1 MFCERRVTTL
11 NSFLPTARTRA
22 DWWASARASV
32 ASIWFPA
39 LLIGLVGSLAGC
51 GDQKSAG
58 KQAAAPVPS
67 VIVQTVE
74 AKDLL
79 TENTF
84 TGRVEAKDK
93 VQIRARVQ
101 GYLKSRHFDE
111 GAEVSKGELLFEIEP
126 ESFQIVVSQA
136 EANLASAK
144 SALTLAQQT
153 FDRTKEL
160 ASRNTASKASL
171 DTAQSTLS
179 QAQASVLARQAEL
192 DAAKLNLS
200 YTRILAPMA
209 GRVGR
214 AAYSVGN
221 LVNTASDPLVTLVA
235 QDPIFVAFPVPQRLL
250 LEVNRS
256 ETKKSSVLVKLRL
269 SDGST
274 YDQVGEISFVDVQAT
289 ASTDSVTVR
298 ALMPNPK
305 RILVD
310 QQLVD
315 VLIVQKQP
323 VKKLVISQSAL
334 LLDQQGAYVLAVGDD
349 KKVQI
354 KRITT
359 GEQRG
364 PLIVV
369 DSGLD
374 AGERVI
380 VSGHQ
385 KVQPGGSVNPQ
396 FAASSTD
403 ATKAA
408 KR

>member
-1 MFCERRVTTL
+1 M

-179 QAQASVLARQAEL
+179 QAQATVLARQAEL

>member
-1 MFCERRVTTL
+1 M
-11 NSFLPTARTRA
+11 
-22 DWWASARASV
+22 
-32 ASIWFPA
+32 
-39 LLIGLVGSLAGC
+39 LIGLVGSLAGC
-51 GDQKSAG
+51 GDQNAGG

-67 VIVQTVE
+67 VVVQTVE

-79 TENTF
+79 NENTF

-111 GAEVSKGELLFEIEP
+111 GAEVSKGDLLFEIEP
-126 ESFQIVVSQA
+126 ESFQIAVSQA
-136 EANLASAK
+136 EANLVSAK
-144 SALTLAQQT
+144 SALTLAQLT

-171 DTAQSTLS
+171 DTAQSTLA
-179 QAQASVLARQAEL
+179 QAQSTVLARQAEL

-200 YTRILAPMA
+200 YTRVLAPMA

-235 QDPIFVAFPVPQRLL
+235 QDPIYVAFPIPQRLL
-250 LEVNRS
+250 LNVDRS
-256 ETKKSSVLVKLRL
+256 EAEKSSVLVKLRL
-269 SDGST
+269 SDGSM

-298 ALMPNPK
+298 ALIPNPK

-315 VLIVQKQP
+315 VLIVHKRP

-334 LLDQQGAYVLAVGDD
+334 LLDQQGPYVLAVSDD
-349 KKVQI
+349 KKVEI

-369 DSGLD
+369 DSGLKS
-374 AGERVI
+374 GERVI

-385 KVQPGGSVNPQ
+385 KVRPGGPVNPQ
-396 FAASSTD
+396 LAASSTG
-403 ATKAA
+403 ATTAA
-408 KR
+408 NR

>member
-1 MFCERRVTTL
+1 M
-11 NSFLPTARTRA
+11 
-22 DWWASARASV
+22 
-32 ASIWFPA
+32 
-39 LLIGLVGSLAGC
+39 LIGLVGSLAGC

-58 KQAAAPVPS
+58 KQSAAPVPS
-67 VIVQTVE
+67 VVVQKVE

-126 ESFQIVVSQA
+126 ESFQIAVSQA

-171 DTAQSTLS
+171 DTAQSNLS
-179 QAQASVLARQAEL
+179 QAQATVLARQAEL

-221 LVNTASDPLVTLVA
+221 LVNTSSDPLVTLVA
-235 QDPIFVAFPVPQRLL
+235 QDPIYVAFPVPQRLL

-256 ETKKSSVLVKLRL
+256 GATKSSVLVKLRL
-269 SDGST
+269 SDGSM
-274 YDQVGEISFVDVQAT
+274 YDKVGEISFVDVQAT

-298 ALMPNPK
+298 AMMPNPK

-315 VLIVQKQP
+315 VLIVQKEP

-359 GEQRG
+359 GEQHG

-369 DSGLD
+369 DTGLD

-385 KVQPGGSVNPQ
+385 KVQPGGSVSPQ
-396 FAASSTD
+396 LAASSTD
-403 ATKAA
+403 ATRAA